1 MPFYSTHTPIYICNK
16 IVELKKVYQAGG
28 RTTYTWQKQ
37 PNDKYVNA
45 FGFCLVAYGFTQL
58 IPGYYHLATGK
69 GKME

>member
-1 MPFYSTHTPIYICNK
+1 
-16 IVELKKVYQAGG
+16 VELKKVYQAGG

-45 FGFCLVAYGFTQL
+45 FGFFLVTYGFTQL